1 MTYVGGLRARLIKE
15 SIFQTVHD
23 SLDALGW
30 FDTGRKH
37 TPITFSDTTV
47 PDSDS
52 VQKNTLVLNDWD
64 ASELEGEM
72 GSLFTEFRSIYY
84 LDFYAES
91 DAIGVH
97 MSQDLKDILA
107 GRMSSI
113 GRSSPTISVVD
124 YTIATPAEIFVV
136 QIENIFVDRPEVF
149 TFQWQRH
156 QRSVRF
162 EVVDNYTDD
171 SE

>member
-1 MTYVGGLRARLIKE
+1 
-15 SIFQTVHD
+15 
-23 SLDALGW
+23 
-30 FDTGRKH
+30 
-37 TPITFSDTTV
+37 
-47 PDSDS
+47 
-52 VQKNTLVLNDWD
+52 
-64 ASELEGEM
+64 
-72 GSLFTEFRSIYY
+72 
-84 LDFYAES
+84 
-91 DAIGVH
+91 
-97 MSQDLKDILA
+97 MSKDLKDILA

-113 GRSSPTISVVD
+113 GRSAPIISVVD

-136 QIENIFVDRPEVF
+136 QIENVLVDRPEVF